1 MGDYTAGL
9 QIVIIRAPV
18 PGHSDWPLFETVT
31 GMALHRVNTDDYPA
45 QLQEKAERLR
55 ERYSAYTDLA
65 PEVFPSP
72 PSHYRLRAEFK
83 VWQEKGTANY
93 AMYRQGEYKQPFII
107 EEFSVGSE
115 LMNRLMPQVLEAVN
129 ASEILRKRLFSAE
142 FLTTLSGDALVTL
155 IYHKKLDEEWERE
168 ARALQERLGF
178 PILGRSRKQK
188 LVLERDYVIEKLQ
201 IGDRT
206 YQYKQVEGSFTQP
219 NGEICRAM
227 IGWARD
233 ACRDSEGDLLELYC
247 GNGNLTIPLCEH
259 FDKVL
264 ATEISKVSVA
274 SAQENIRANGITNL
288 DIVRLSSEEFTQAID
303 KVRPFR
309 RLRDIDLDS
318 YDFSTVLVDP
328 PRAGLDA
335 DTCAMV
341 ARFPRILY
349 ISCNP
354 DTQLENLAALSK
366 THRIERFALFD
377 QFPYTDHTE
386 TGLLLVRR

>member
-1 MGDYTAGL
+1 MA
-9 QIVIIRAPV
+9 I
-18 PGHSDWPLFETVT
+18 HS
-31 GMALHRVNTDDYPA
+31 VNTDDYTR
-45 QLQEKAERLR
+45 QLQQKVERLR
-55 ERYSAYTDLA
+55 EAYRDYTDLE

-72 PSHYRLRAEFK
+72 ASHYRLRAEFK
-83 VWQEKGTANY
+83 IWQEQGRAHY
-93 AMYRQGEYKQPFII
+93 AMYRQGEYKKPFII
-107 EEFSVGSE
+107 EEFTVGSE
-115 LMNRLMPQVLEAVN
+115 LINRLMPQVLEAVN
-129 ASEILRKRLFSAE
+129 ASEVLRKRLFSAE
-142 FLTTLSGDALVTL
+142 FLTTLGGDALVTL
-155 IYHKKLDEEWERE
+155 IYHKKLDEDWESA
-168 ARALQERLGF
+168 ARALQEKLGF
-178 PILGRSRKQK
+178 PVLGRSRKQK
-188 LVLERDYVIEKLQ
+188 VVLERDYVAERLQ
-201 IGDRT
+201 IGDKT

-227 IGWARD
+227 IRWARD
-233 ACRDSEGDLLELYC
+233 VCKDSQGDLLELYC
-247 GNGNLTIPLCEH
+247 GNGNFTIPLCEH

-264 ATEISKVSVA
+264 ATEISKVSVN
-274 SAQENIRANGITNL
+274 SAQENIRANGVDNL

-354 DTQLENLAALSK
+354 ETQLENLVELSK
-366 THRIERFALFD
+366 THRVERFAIFD

-386 TGLLLVRR
+386 SGLLLTRK

>member
-1 MGDYTAGL
+1 
-9 QIVIIRAPV
+9 
-18 PGHSDWPLFETVT
+18 
-31 GMALHRVNTDDYPA
+31 MAIHRVNTDDYPE
-45 QLQEKAERLR
+45 QLQHKATRLR
-55 ERYSAYTDLA
+55 EAFSAFTDLQ

-72 PSHYRLRAEFK
+72 PEHYRLRAEFK
-83 VWQEKGTANY
+83 VWQEKGRAHY

-107 EEFSVGSE
+107 DEFTVGSE

-129 ASEILRKRLFSAE
+129 DSEVLRKRLFSAE
-142 FLTTLSGDALVTL
+142 FLTTLSGDALITL
-155 IYHKKLDEEWERE
+155 IYHKQLDEEWEAA
-168 ARALQERLGF
+168 ARALQQKIGY
-178 PILGRSRKQK
+178 PIIGRSRKQK
-188 LVLERDYVIEKLQ
+188 VVLERDYVTERLQ
-201 IGDRT
+201 IGDKT

-227 IGWARD
+227 IGWAKD

-247 GNGNLTIPLCEH
+247 GNGNFTIPLCEH

-264 ATEISKVSVA
+264 ATEISKVSVN
-274 SAQENIRANGITNL
+274 SAQENIRANGVTNL

-309 RLRDIDLDS
+309 RLKDIDLDS

-328 PRAGLDA
+328 PRAGLDN

-354 DTQLENLAALSK
+354 ETQLENLRELSK
-366 THRIERFALFD
+366 THRVERFALFD

-386 TGLLLVRR
+386 SGLLLVRK

>member
-1 MGDYTAGL
+1 
-9 QIVIIRAPV
+9 
-18 PGHSDWPLFETVT
+18 
-31 GMALHRVNTDDYPA
+31 MAIHRVNTDDYPE
-45 QLQEKAERLR
+45 QLQHKAARLR
-55 ERYSAYTDLA
+55 EAFSAFTDLQ

-72 PSHYRLRAEFK
+72 PEHYRLRAEFK
-83 VWQEKGTANY
+83 VWQEKGRAHY

-107 EEFSVGSE
+107 DEFTVGSE

-129 ASEILRKRLFSAE
+129 DSEVLRKRLFSAE
-142 FLTTLSGDALVTL
+142 FLTTLSGDALITL
-155 IYHKKLDEEWERE
+155 IYHKQLDEEWEAA
-168 ARALQERLGF
+168 ARALQQKLGY
-178 PILGRSRKQK
+178 PIIGRSRKQK
-188 LVLERDYVIEKLQ
+188 VVLERDYVTERLQ
-201 IGDRT
+201 IGDKT

-227 IGWARD
+227 IGWAKD

-247 GNGNLTIPLCEH
+247 GNGNFTIPLCEH

-264 ATEISKVSVA
+264 ATEISKVSVN
-274 SAQENIRANGITNL
+274 SAQENIRANGVTNL

-309 RLRDIDLDS
+309 RLKDIDLDS

-328 PRAGLDA
+328 PRAGLDN

-354 DTQLENLAALSK
+354 ETQLENLRELSK
-366 THRIERFALFD
+366 THRVERFALFD

-386 TGLLLVRR
+386 SGLLLVRK

>member
-1 MGDYTAGL
+1 
-9 QIVIIRAPV
+9 
-18 PGHSDWPLFETVT
+18 
-31 GMALHRVNTDDYPA
+31 MAIHRVNTDDYNEQLA
-45 QLQEKAERLR
+45 QKAARLSEAYR
-55 ERYSAYTDLA
+55 DYTDLA
-65 PEVFPSP
+65 PELFPSP
-72 PSHYRLRAEFK
+72 PIHYRLRAEFK
-83 VWQEKGTANY
+83 VWHEKGVAHY

-107 EEFSVGSE
+107 DEFTVGSE
-115 LMNRLMPQVLEAVN
+115 LINALMPKVLEAVN
-129 ASEILRKRLFSAE
+129 RSDTLKKRLFSAE
-142 FLTTLSGDALVTL
+142 FLTTLSGDALITL
-155 IYHKKLDEEWERE
+155 IYHKKLDDQWESE
-168 ARALQERLGF
+168 ARALQEMLGF

-188 LVLERDYVIEKLQ
+188 VVLERDYVIEKLP
-201 IGDRT
+201 IGDKT

-227 IGWARD
+227 ISWAKD
-233 ACRDSEGDLLELYC
+233 ACADSSGDLLELYC
-247 GNGNLTIPLCEH
+247 GNGNFTIPLCEH

-264 ATEISKVSVA
+264 ATEISKVSVNA
-274 SAQENIRANGITNL
+274 AQENIVANGVDNL

-309 RLRDIDLDS
+309 RLKDIDLDS
-318 YDFSTVLVDP
+318 YEFSTVLVDP

-354 DTQLENLAALSK
+354 ETQLENLAELSK
-366 THRIERFALFD
+366 THRVERFALFD

-386 TGLLLVRR
+386 SGLLLVRK

>member
-1 MGDYTAGL
+1 
-9 QIVIIRAPV
+9 
-18 PGHSDWPLFETVT
+18 
-31 GMALHRVNTDDYPA
+31 MAIHRVNTEDYRD
-45 QLQEKAERLR
+45 QLQQKAERLKQAYR
-55 ERYSAYTDLA
+55 EYTDLE

-72 PSHYRLRAEFK
+72 PVHYRLRAEFK
-83 VWQEKGTANY
+83 VWQEGGRAHY
-93 AMYRQGEYKQPFII
+93 AMYHQGEYKKPFII
-107 EEFSVGSE
+107 EEFTVGSE
-115 LMNRLMPQVLEAVN
+115 LINRLMPEVLEVVN
-129 ASEILRKRLFSAE
+129 GSEVLRKRLFSAE
-142 FLTTLSGDALVTL
+142 FLTTLSGDALITL
-155 IYHKKLDEEWERE
+155 IYHKKLDDEWVAE
-168 ARALQERLGF
+168 ARALQDKLGF
-178 PILGRSRKQK
+178 PVLGRSRKQK
-188 LVLERDYVIEKLQ
+188 LVLERDYVTERLQ

-206 YQYKQVEGSFTQP
+206 YSYKQVEGSFTQP

-227 IGWARD
+227 IGWAKD
-233 ACRDSEGDLLELYC
+233 VCTDSGGDLLELYC
-247 GNGNLTIPLCEH
+247 GNGNFTIPLCEH

-264 ATEISKVSVA
+264 ATEISKVSVNA
-274 SAQENIRANGITNL
+274 AQENIRANSVTNL

-309 RLRDIDLDS
+309 RLKDIDLDS

-354 DTQLENLAALSK
+354 ETQLENLKALSK
-366 THRIERFALFD
+366 THSVERFALFD

-386 TGLLLVRR
+386 LGLLLVKK

>member
-1 MGDYTAGL
+1 
-9 QIVIIRAPV
+9 
-18 PGHSDWPLFETVT
+18 
-31 GMALHRVNTDDYPA
+31 MAIHRVNTDDYEE
-45 QLQEKAERLR
+45 QLRAKAERLQQA
-55 ERYSAYTDLA
+55 YSAYTDLA
-65 PEVFPSP
+65 PEVYPSP

-83 VWQEKGTANY
+83 VWQEGGRAHY

-107 EEFSVGSE
+107 DEFTVGAE
-115 LMNRLMPQVLEAVN
+115 LINQLMPTVLDAVN
-129 ASEILRKRLFSAE
+129 QSEVLRKRLFSAE
-142 FLTTLSGDALVTL
+142 FLTTLSGDALITL
-155 IYHKKLDEEWERE
+155 IYHKKLDEQWEAE
-168 ARALQERLGF
+168 ARALQEKLGF
-178 PILGRSRKQK
+178 PVLGRSRKQK
-188 LVLERDYVIEKLQ
+188 LVLERDYVIEQLPV
-201 IGDRT
+201 GDKT

-227 IGWARD
+227 IGWAKD
-233 ACRDSEGDLLELYC
+233 VCEDSSGDLLELYC

-259 FDKVL
+259 FGKVL
-264 ATEISKVSVA
+264 ATEISKVSVN
-274 SAQENIRANGITNL
+274 SAQENIRANGVTNL

-309 RLRDIDLDS
+309 RLKDIDLDS

-328 PRAGLDA
+328 PRAGLDP

-354 DTQLENLAALSK
+354 ETQLENLVELSK
-366 THRIERFALFD
+366 THRVERFALFD

-386 TGLLLVRR
+386 SGLLLVRKDS

>member
-1 MGDYTAGL
+1 
-9 QIVIIRAPV
+9 
-18 PGHSDWPLFETVT
+18 
-31 GMALHRVNTDDYPA
+31 MALHRVNTDDYQQ
-45 QLQEKAERLR
+45 QLDEKTARLR
-55 ERYSAYTDLA
+55 EAYRRFTELT

-83 VWQEKGTANY
+83 MWQEKGRVDY
-93 AMYRQGEYKQPFII
+93 AMYKQGEYKKPFII
-107 EEFSVGSE
+107 EEFTVGSE
-115 LMNRLMPQVLEAVN
+115 RINALMPPLLDAIN
-129 ASEILRKRLFSAE
+129 DSELLRRRLFCTE
-142 FLTTLSGDALVTL
+142 FLTTLSGDALITL
-155 IYHKKLDEEWERE
+155 IYHKPLDEAWEQE
-168 ARALQERLGF
+168 ARALQDALGV

-188 LVLERDYVIEKLQ
+188 LVLDRDYVIEKLD
-201 IGDRT
+201 INGRE

-219 NGEICRAM
+219 NGNICRSM
-227 IGWARD
+227 IEWAKSCCED
-233 ACRDSEGDLLELYC
+233 AGGDLLELYC
-247 GNGNLTIPLCEH
+247 GNGNFTIPLAEH

-264 ATEISKVSVA
+264 ATEISKVSVNA
-274 SAQENIRANGITNL
+274 AQENIAVNGVENL

-309 RLRDIDLDS
+309 RLKDIDLDS

-341 ARFPRILY
+341 ARFPRIVY

-354 DTQLENLAALSK
+354 QTQLENLAELSK
-366 THRIERFALFD
+366 THRIERFAIFD

-386 TGLLLVRR
+386 SGVLLVRK

>member
-1 MGDYTAGL
+1 
-9 QIVIIRAPV
+9 
-18 PGHSDWPLFETVT
+18 
-31 GMALHRVNTDDYPA
+31 MAIHRVNTDDYTE
-45 QLQEKAERLR
+45 QLQQKAARLR
-55 ERYSAYTDLA
+55 QAFSEYTSLE
-65 PEVFPSP
+65 PELFPSP
-72 PSHYRLRAEFK
+72 PIHYRLRAEFK
-83 VWQEKGTANY
+83 VWHEKGEAHY

-107 EEFSVGSE
+107 DEFTVGSE
-115 LMNRLMPQVLEAVN
+115 LMNRLMPLVLEAVN
-129 ASEILRKRLFSAE
+129 NSELLRKRLFSAE
-142 FLTTLSGDALVTL
+142 FLTTLSGDALITL
-155 IYHKKLDEEWERE
+155 IYHKKLDEAWETE
-168 ARALQERLGF
+168 ARALQEKLGF

-188 LVLERDYVIEKLQ
+188 IVLERDYVTEQLQ
-201 IGDRT
+201 LGDRT

-219 NGEICRAM
+219 NGEICRSM
-227 IGWARD
+227 IGWAKD
-233 ACRDSEGDLLELYC
+233 VCRDSSGDLLELYC

-259 FDKVL
+259 FDRVL
-264 ATEISKVSVA
+264 ATEVSKVSVNA
-274 SAQENIRANGITNL
+274 AQENIAANGVTNL

-309 RLRDIDLDS
+309 RLKEIDLDS

-328 PRAGLDA
+328 PRAGLDR

-354 DTQLENLAALSK
+354 QTQLENLAELSR

-386 TGLLLVRR
+386 SGLLLVRK

>member
-1 MGDYTAGL
+1 
-9 QIVIIRAPV
+9 
-18 PGHSDWPLFETVT
+18 
-31 GMALHRVNTDDYPA
+31 MALHRVNPEDYSQ
-45 QLQEKAERLR
+45 QLQQKAARLCERFR
-55 ERYSAYTDLA
+55 EYTDLE

-83 VWQEKGTANY
+83 VWQEKGKAHY

-107 EEFSVGSE
+107 EEFTVGSE

-129 ASEILRKRLFSAE
+129 ASEVLRRRLFSAE
-142 FLTTLSGDALVTL
+142 FLTTLDGDALVTL

-168 ARALQERLGF
+168 ARALQDRLGF
-178 PILGRSRKQK
+178 PVLGRSRKQK
-188 LVLERDYVIEKLQ
+188 LVLERDYVIERLQ

-206 YQYKQVEGSFTQP
+206 YEYKQVEGSFTQP

-227 IGWARD
+227 IGWAKD
-233 ACRDSEGDLLELYC
+233 ACQDSEGDLLELYC
-247 GNGNLTIPLCEH
+247 GNGNFTIPLCEH
-259 FDKVL
+259 FDKAL

-303 KVRPFR
+303 RVRPFR

-354 DTQLENLAALSK
+354 DTQLDNLAELSK